1 MFRDHNNNVSQN
13 KIEEKYK
20 KIYLKINTKYSS
32 RI

>member
-13 KIEEKYK
+13 KIEKIYK